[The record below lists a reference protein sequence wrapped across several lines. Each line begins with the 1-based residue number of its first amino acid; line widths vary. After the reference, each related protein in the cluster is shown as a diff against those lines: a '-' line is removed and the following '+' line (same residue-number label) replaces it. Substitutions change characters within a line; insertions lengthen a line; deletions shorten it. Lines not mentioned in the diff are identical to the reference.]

1 MGVDEGGR
9 EGGVTFP
16 PPQPPIKKFRSGI
29 GTGVFFEE
37 GKVKR
42 WERIFGIQ
50 VPLSIK
56 VRGGGALGKRL
67 RARRAILRI

>member
-1 MGVDEGGR
+1 MGVWMRKGGR
-9 EGGVTFP
+9 GDFSP
-16 PPQPPIKKFRSGI
+16 SLPPIKKFRSGI

-50 VPLSIK
+50 VPLSISE
-56 VRGGGALGKRL
+56 GGGGL
-67 RARRAILRI
+67 

>member
-1 MGVDEGGR
+1 MREGGR
-9 EGGVTFP
+9 SDFSP
-16 PPQPPIKKFRSGI
+16 SPPIKKFRSGI

-42 WERIFGIQ
+42 RERIFGIQ
-50 VPLSIK
+50 VPLSISEG
-56 VRGGGALGKRL
+56 GGGALGKRL

>member
-1 MGVDEGGR
+1 MGVWMREG

-50 VPLSIK
+50 VPLSISE
-56 VRGGGALGKRL
+56 GGALGKRL

>member
-1 MGVDEGGR
+1 M
-9 EGGVTFP
+9 TFP

-42 WERIFGIQ
+42 WERIFGMYSGT
-50 VPLSIK
+50 PLYKSE
-56 VRGGGALGKRL
+56 GGGSR
-67 RARRAILRI
+67 

>member
-1 MGVDEGGR
+1 MGVRMREGGR
-9 EGGVTFP
+9 SDISP
-16 PPQPPIKKFRSGI
+16 SPLIKKFRSGI

-50 VPLSIK
+50 VPLSISE
-56 VRGGGALGKRL
+56 GGGSR
-67 RARRAILRI
+67 

>member
-29 GTGVFFEE
+29 GTGVFFEQ

-42 WERIFGIQ
+42 WERILGMYSGT
-50 VPLSIK
+50 PLYK
-56 VRGGGALGKRL
+56 
-67 RARRAILRI
+67 

>member
-1 MGVDEGGR
+1 MGVRMREGGR
-9 EGGVTFP
+9 SDISP
-16 PPQPPIKKFRSGI
+16 SPLIKKFRSGI

-42 WERIFGIQ
+42 WERVFGIQ
-50 VPLSIK
+50 VPLSMK
-56 VRGGGALGKRL
+56 VRGPLGKRL